1 MGILDAAVSVGASFN
16 DTRCDV
22 GMVCPNDPLLFTC
35 TVTGSSVSR
44 AIVTLPSGEEV
55 AIRDDNT
62 TTGEEDLPDG
72 VIVYDHSAVMNSG
85 MADYVLIL
93 MIDTA
98 SLLNDGMI
106 ECDSLTSLT
115 DEAAC
120 PVANGKTTVL
130 LCMLDWF
137 YAV

>member
-1 MGILDAAVSVGASFN
+1 M
-16 DTRCDV
+16 
-22 GMVCPNDPLLFTC
+22 CPNDPLLFTC

-62 TTGEEDLPDG
+62 VIGEDLPDG
-72 VIVYDHSAVMNSG
+72 VILFDHSAVMNSG
-85 MADYVLIL
+85 VADYTLVLAIV
-93 MIDTA
+93 TA

-120 PVANGKTTVL
+120 PVATGKTSMVNT
-130 LCMLDWF
+130 CSFFSM
-137 YAV
+137 